1 MAQNLHQQG
10 YYIIAGCL
18 SLQSIGALKLR
29 EKNDEKFFVIEMDV
43 TDEQSVNKAKE
54 QVEIYL
60 QSKPKISLWSIVN
73 NAGIMSLC
81 EIEFGNMLT
90 FTKQMDVNGMGV
102 VRVTKTFLPFLR
114 HNHFGRARIVNI
126 ASLAGR
132 FTMPGFVA
140 YCMSKAAVIAFNDG
154 LRRELA
160 KWNIEVVSIE
170 PHLYR

>member
-1 MAQNLHQQG
+1 M
-10 YYIIAGCL
+10 
-18 SLQSIGALKLR
+18 
-29 EKNDEKFFVIEMDV
+29 DEKIFVIEMDV
-43 TDEQSVNKAKE
+43 TDEQSVHRAKE
-54 QVEIYL
+54 KVEKFL
-60 QSKPKISLWSIVN
+60 KSKRQISLWSIVN

-81 EIEFGNMLT
+81 EIEFGTMST

-102 VRVTKTFLPFLR
+102 VRVTKAFLPLLR

-140 YCMSKAAVIAFNDG
+140 YCMSKAVVIAFSDG

-170 PHLYR
+170 PHLYRYN